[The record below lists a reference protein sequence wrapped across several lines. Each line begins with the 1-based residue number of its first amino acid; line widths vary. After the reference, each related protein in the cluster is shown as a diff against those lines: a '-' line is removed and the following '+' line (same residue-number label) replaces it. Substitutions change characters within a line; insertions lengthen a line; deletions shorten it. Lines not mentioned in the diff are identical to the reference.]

1 MSLFYTFIYLF
12 YLSVHNPT
20 ILYSFIHSFY
30 HLSINLFI
38 YPFILSFIHSSII
51 YLSFSPIDSS
61 REQVLDAAAVYFIVP
76 SDGNIKRIC
85 RDLHNHLYDT
95 YYFNFITPIPRPL
108 LEELAK
114 AAVDANCISQVTKVR
129 YPEIS

>member
-1 MSLFYTFIYLF
+1 M
-12 YLSVHNPT
+12 
-20 ILYSFIHSFY
+20 
-30 HLSINLFI
+30 
-38 YPFILSFIHSSII
+38 
-51 YLSFSPIDSS
+51 
-61 REQVLDAAAVYFIVP
+61 LDAAAVYFIVP